1 MRKHRGLRLDDLLG
15 TQDGGGTAK
24 GPGLFIYTK
33 GMLVTILFNI
43 STPLGFVNGARPRPA
58 LSPTLTV
65 SFSLSG
71 AAFSDLPSSP
81 ALTGTSSF
89 APTPPVCVLFQRDVV
104 RHQAFEAVDRDCIP
118 VFASTFPV
126 KVGNMWIRRHRV
138 PMSPAFAL
146 TEYKNHL
153 IPTTTY
159 RTAVLDLSR
168 LTYATG
174 EDAAHSRHCSA
185 YGQLSRLQVMDR
197 LWLLEPVTLS
207 DLRNR
212 MHRELVTED
221 QRLQQLA
228 AVTLQSETV

>member
-58 LSPTLTV
+58 LSPTLT
-65 SFSLSG
+65 
-71 AAFSDLPSSP
+71 PSSP

-146 TEYKNHL
+146 TEYKVQGL
-153 IPTTTY
+153 PFF
-159 RTAVLDLSR
+159 
-168 LTYATG
+168 
-174 EDAAHSRHCSA
+174 
-185 YGQLSRLQVMDR
+185 
-197 LWLLEPVTLS
+197 
-207 DLRNR
+207 
-212 MHRELVTED
+212 LVI
-221 QRLQQLA
+221 
-228 AVTLQSETV
+228 